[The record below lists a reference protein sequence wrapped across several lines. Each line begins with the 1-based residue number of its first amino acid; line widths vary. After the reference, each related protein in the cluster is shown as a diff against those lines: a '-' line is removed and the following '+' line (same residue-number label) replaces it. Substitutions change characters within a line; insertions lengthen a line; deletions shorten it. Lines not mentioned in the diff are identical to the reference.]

1 MIDASLIRVHR
12 LCLDVLG
19 LASMSKLIAAQR
31 RLTLLQYK
39 QSSTAIA
46 VPPVL
51 LPLLHQSNR
60 PRAISSGSSS
70 SPERTSTPAAVA
82 PSFSLSPVHGGSAA
96 ARAARVEELLQRG
109 QHVKKKLYKIS
120 ERTATS
126 PKASETASVSYHTRL
141 AACQW
146 YSFLMRSCSNAE
158 RPH

>member
-1 MIDASLIRVHR
+1 LDEQIDSDTATRPASAQTEQHNDSSPARP
-12 LCLDVLG
+12 
-19 LASMSKLIAAQR
+19 ASIA
-31 RLTLLQYK
+31 
-39 QSSTAIA
+39 
-46 VPPVL
+46 PPE
-51 LPLLHQSNR
+51 QQTS
-60 PRAISSGSSS
+60 RAISSGSSS